1 MNWQVKQQINFYTD
15 DFKPPQ
21 LPKDIAYVLLGV
33 GINVV
38 VMLLLTLISWGYEHW
53 EERQLKVIQRQE
65 IFLQQQIEQ
74 VMSERPTLEV
84 DSSLEQRK
92 AQSQKNLE
100 GSRKILSYL
109 TQGHLKQSHS
119 YSNKVAQLGDQSV
132 EGVWLQRF
140 VIADQGQQV
149 ILQGFLDDPSKLSP
163 YISTLVEKSAY
174 QDVSFRF
181 IDVQK
186 QETHSWLLFELD
198 TKSRDGN
205 DENTIATERHLVQGE
220 SR

>member
-21 LPKDIAYVLLGV
+21 LPKEIAYVLLGV
-33 GINVV
+33 VINVV
-38 VMLLLTLISWGYEHW
+38 VMLLLTLLSWGYEQW
-53 EERQLKVIQRQE
+53 EKRQLNVVQQQE
-65 IFLQQQIEQ
+65 TFLQQQIEQ

-84 DSSLEQRK
+84 DSALEQRK

-119 YSNKVAQLGDQSV
+119 YSNKITQLGDQSI

-140 VIADQGQQV
+140 VIADQGQRV

-186 QETHSWLLFELD
+186 QEDHSWLLFELD
-198 TKSRDGN
+198 THTRDDN
-205 DENTIATERHLVQGE
+205 SEDSIVTTRRLVQGE
-220 SR
+220 S